1 MKVFLGIIIGI
12 VVVVVI
18 GVLVLGYL
26 GFVPGLSNLMG
37 ANKPAKLGGT
47 YTAADYNSAISK
59 SGIQMNDN
67 LANTYVPKSQ
77 RVYGSAKSVS
87 MDLTPAEVLAV
98 LNTKPMSSNIPF
110 KDYDL
115 RINPDNSVE
124 ASALLEVDKIVNN
137 SQIPQEVKDALKS
150 INDAGLKEVPVYMK
164 GAVSV
169 VNGQLNYD
177 AEDIKIGKIS
187 IPAGQVND
195 ATSQVSNYFQTL
207 TSHIPGLSVKNA
219 SVINGKFHFDGTVP
233 SSVDM
238 K

>member
-47 YTAADYNSAISK
+47 YSAADYTSVMSK
-59 SGIQMNDN
+59 TGIQMNDN
-67 LANTYVPKSQ
+67 LANRYLPKSQ
-77 RVYGSAKSVS
+77 KVYGPPKTVSVD
-87 MDLTPAEVLAV
+87 MTPAEILAI
-98 LNTKPMSSNIPF
+98 LNTKPMSPNVPF

-115 RINPDNSVE
+115 RINADNSVE
-124 ASALLEVDKIVNN
+124 ASALLEVDKIANN
-137 SQIPQEVKDALKS
+137 DQIPQEVKDALKS
-150 INDAGLKEVPVYMK
+150 VNDAGLKEVPVYMK
-164 GAVSV
+164 GDVSV
-169 VNGQLNYD
+169 VNGQLNYT
-177 AEDIKIGKIS
+177 AEDIKIGKLS

-195 ATSQVSNYFQTL
+195 AKSQVSNYFQTL
-207 TSHIPGLSVKNA
+207 ESHIPGLSIKNA
-219 SVINGKFHFDGTVP
+219 SIINGKLHFDGTVP
-233 SSVDM
+233 SSVSA

>member
-1 MKVFLGIIIGI
+1 MKVLLGIIIGI

-59 SGIQMNDN
+59 SGVQMNDN

-77 RVYGSAKSVS
+77 KVYGPAKAVS
-87 MDLTPAEVLAV
+87 MDLTPSEILAV
-98 LNTKPMSSNIPF
+98 LNTKPMSPNIPF

-124 ASALLEVDKIVNN
+124 VSSLLEVEKIANN
-137 SQIPQEVKDALKS
+137 SQVPQEVKDALQS

-164 GAVSV
+164 GDVSV

-195 ATSQVSNYFQTL
+195 AASQVSDYFQTL
-207 TSHIPGLSVKNA
+207 TSHIPELSVTNA
-219 SVINGKFHFDGTVP
+219 SIIDGKLHFDGTMP
-233 SSVDM
+233 SSVDL